1 MKEEKIQENIKQLQN
16 DISYSFKQTSEV
28 IDIIYRKAV
37 NDVNSEKSNA
47 AVLEIK
53 DAHQNDIIVQS
64 SKDLNKHFGSKVN
77 DVDINIEQKIN
88 RAKRDSYYDML
99 KYIESNKHDLID
111 VYNYIKEKCKEFG
124 EDGVKNKPRS
134 RKRQNPYF

>member
-37 NDVNSEKSNA
+37 NDVNSEKSNT
-47 AVLEIK
+47 AVLEVK
-53 DAHQNDIIVQS
+53 DARQNDI
-64 SKDLNKHFGSKVN
+64 NKHFGLKVN
-77 DVDINIEQKIN
+77 DADINIEQKIN

>member
-37 NDVNSEKSNA
+37 
-47 AVLEIK
+47 K
-53 DAHQNDIIVQS
+53 DADREKPNVTVSS
-64 SKDLNKHFGSKVN
+64 SKDLNKHFESKAN
-77 DVDINIEQKIN
+77 DTDINIEQKIN
-88 RAKRDSYYDML
+88 RAKRDSYYDIL
-99 KYIESNKHDLID
+99 AYAECDEHDLID
-111 VYNYIKEKCKEFG
+111 VYRYIKEKCKEFG
-124 EDGVKNKPRS
+124 EDEVKDKSRS

>member
-37 NDVNSEKSNA
+37 NDVNSEKSNT
-47 AVLEIK
+47 AVLEVK
-53 DAHQNDIIVQS
+53 DAHQNDI
-64 SKDLNKHFGSKVN
+64 NKHFGSKVN
-77 DVDINIEQKIN
+77 DANINIEQKIN

>member
-37 NDVNSEKSNA
+37 NDVDSEKPNIK
-47 AVLEIK
+47 VK
-53 DAHQNDIIVQS
+53 DASQNDIIVQS

-77 DVDINIEQKIN
+77 DADINIEQKIN
-88 RAKRDSYYDML
+88 RAKRDSYYDIL
-99 KYIESNKHDLID
+99 KYVESNKHDLID

-124 EDGVKNKPRS
+124 EDGVKNNPRS

>member
-37 NDVNSEKSNA
+37 KDADSEKTNA
-47 AVLEIK
+47 TISPL
-53 DAHQNDIIVQS
+53 
-64 SKDLNKHFGSKVN
+64 KDLNKNFESKTN
-77 DVDINIEQKIN
+77 DTDINIEQKIN
-88 RAKRDSYYDML
+88 RAKRDSYYDIL
-99 KYIESNKHDLID
+99 VYVESNRHDLID

>member
-37 NDVNSEKSNA
+37 NDVNSEKSNIEVKEA
-47 AVLEIK
+47 
-53 DAHQNDIIVQS
+53 QQDIIVQS
-64 SKDLNKHFGSKVN
+64 SKDLNKHFGSKIN
-77 DVDINIEQKIN
+77 DADINIEQKIN
-88 RAKRDSYYDML
+88 RAKRDSYYDIL
-99 KYIESNKHDLID
+99 KYVESNKHDLID

-134 RKRQNPYF
+134 RKRQNHYF

>member
-1 MKEEKIQENIKQLQN
+1 MKEEKIQENVKQLQN

-37 NDVNSEKSNA
+37 NDVDSEKSN
-47 AVLEIK
+47 IK
-53 DAHQNDIIVQS
+53 VKEASQNDIIVQS

-77 DVDINIEQKIN
+77 DADISIEQKIN
-88 RAKRDSYYDML
+88 RAKRDSYYDIL
-99 KYIESNKHDLID
+99 KYVESNKHDLID

-124 EDGVKNKPRS
+124 EDEVKNKPRS

>member
-37 NDVNSEKSNA
+37 NDVDSEKSN
-47 AVLEIK
+47 IK
-53 DAHQNDIIVQS
+53 VKEASQNDIIIQS

-77 DVDINIEQKIN
+77 DADINIEQKIN
-88 RAKRDSYYDML
+88 RAKRDSYYDIL
-99 KYIESNKHDLID
+99 KYVESNKHDLID

>member
-37 NDVNSEKSNA
+37 
-47 AVLEIK
+47 K
-53 DAHQNDIIVQS
+53 DADREKPNVTVSS
-64 SKDLNKHFGSKVN
+64 SKDLNKHFESKAN
-77 DVDINIEQKIN
+77 DTDINIEQKIN
-88 RAKRDSYYDML
+88 RAKRDSYYDIL
-99 KYIESNKHDLID
+99 KYVESNKHDLID

-134 RKRQNPYF
+134 RTRQNPYF

>member
-37 NDVNSEKSNA
+37 NDVNSEKSNIEVKEA
-47 AVLEIK
+47 
-53 DAHQNDIIVQS
+53 QQDIIVQS
-64 SKDLNKHFGSKVN
+64 SKDLNKNFGSKTN
-77 DVDINIEQKIN
+77 DTDISIEQKIN
-88 RAKRDSYYDML
+88 IAKRDSYYDIL
-99 KYIESNKHDLID
+99 VYVESNKHDLID

>member
-37 NDVNSEKSNA
+37 NDVGNEKSNVT
-47 AVLEIK
+47 VLE
-53 DAHQNDIIVQS
+53 
-64 SKDLNKHFGSKVN
+64 VN
-77 DVDINIEQKIN
+77 DADISIEQKIN
-88 RAKRDSYYDML
+88 RAKRDSYYDIL
-99 KYIESNKHDLID
+99 KYVESNKHDLID

>member
-28 IDIIYRKAV
+28 IGIIYRKAV
-37 NDVNSEKSNA
+37 NDVNSEKSNT
-47 AVLEIK
+47 AVLEVK
-53 DAHQNDIIVQS
+53 DAHQNDIIIQS
-64 SKDLNKHFGSKVN
+64 SKDLNKQFGSKVN
-77 DVDINIEQKIN
+77 DADINIEQKIN
-88 RAKRDSYYDML
+88 RAKRDSYYDIL
-99 KYIESNKHDLID
+99 KYVESNKHDLID

>member
-53 DAHQNDIIVQS
+53 DASQDIIVQS

-77 DVDINIEQKIN
+77 DADISIEQKIN
-88 RAKRDSYYDML
+88 RAKRDSYYDIL
-99 KYIESNKHDLID
+99 KYVESNKHDLID

-134 RKRQNPYF
+134 IKRQNPYF

>member
-37 NDVNSEKSNA
+37 NDVNSEKSNTT
-47 AVLEIK
+47 VLGVK
-53 DAHQNDIIVQS
+53 DASQDIIVQS
-64 SKDLNKHFGSKVN
+64 SKDLNKHFGSKIN
-77 DVDINIEQKIN
+77 DADINIEQKIN
-88 RAKRDSYYDML
+88 RAKRDSYYDIL
-99 KYIESNKHDLID
+99 KYVESNKHDLID

-124 EDGVKNKPRS
+124 EDEVKNKPRS

>member
-37 NDVNSEKSNA
+37 NDVNSEKSNIEVKEA
-47 AVLEIK
+47 S
-53 DAHQNDIIVQS
+53 QNDIIVQS

-77 DVDINIEQKIN
+77 DADINIEQKIN
-88 RAKRDSYYDML
+88 RAKRDSYYDIL
-99 KYIESNKHDLID
+99 KYVESNKHDLID

>member
-37 NDVNSEKSNA
+37 NDVNSEKSNIE
-47 AVLEIK
+47 VK
-53 DAHQNDIIVQS
+53 DAQQNDIIVQS
-64 SKDLNKHFGSKVN
+64 SKDLNKYFGSKIN
-77 DVDINIEQKIN
+77 DADINIEQKIN
-88 RAKRDSYYDML
+88 RAKRDSYYDIL
-99 KYIESNKHDLID
+99 KYVESNKHDLID

>member
-47 AVLEIK
+47 AVLEVK
-53 DAHQNDIIVQS
+53 DAHQNDI
-64 SKDLNKHFGSKVN
+64 NKHFGLKVN
-77 DVDINIEQKIN
+77 DADINIEQKIN

>member
-47 AVLEIK
+47 AVLEVK
-53 DAHQNDIIVQS
+53 DAHQNDI
-64 SKDLNKHFGSKVN
+64 NKHFGLKVN
-77 DVDINIEQKIN
+77 DADINIEQKIN
-88 RAKRDSYYDML
+88 RAKRDSYYDIL
-99 KYIESNKHDLID
+99 KYVESNKHDLID

>member
-1 MKEEKIQENIKQLQN
+1 MKEEKIQENIKKLQN

-37 NDVNSEKSNA
+37 KDADSEKTNA
-47 AVLEIK
+47 IVSSLK
-53 DAHQNDIIVQS
+53 DTTKNDIIVQS
-64 SKDLNKHFGSKVN
+64 SKDLNKNFGSKTN
-77 DVDINIEQKIN
+77 DTDINIEQKIN
-88 RAKRDSYYDML
+88 IAKRDSYYDIL
-99 KYIESNKHDLID
+99 VYVESNKHDLID

>member
-37 NDVNSEKSNA
+37 NDVNSEKSNT
-47 AVLEIK
+47 AVLEVK
-53 DAHQNDIIVQS
+53 DASQNDI
-64 SKDLNKHFGSKVN
+64 NKHFRSKVN
-77 DVDINIEQKIN
+77 DADINIEQKIN
-88 RAKRDSYYDML
+88 RAKRDSYYDIL
-99 KYIESNKHDLID
+99 KYVESNKHDLID

>member
-37 NDVNSEKSNA
+37 NDVNSEKSNIEVKEA
-47 AVLEIK
+47 
-53 DAHQNDIIVQS
+53 QQDIIVQS

-77 DVDINIEQKIN
+77 DADINIEQKIN

>member
-1 MKEEKIQENIKQLQN
+1 MKEEKIQENIKKLQN

-37 NDVNSEKSNA
+37 KDVDSENTNTTVSP
-47 AVLEIK
+47 L
-53 DAHQNDIIVQS
+53 
-64 SKDLNKHFGSKVN
+64 KDLNKNFESKTN
-77 DVDINIEQKIN
+77 DTDINIEQKIN
-88 RAKRDSYYDML
+88 RAKRDSYYDIL
-99 KYIESNKHDLID
+99 VYVESNKHDLID

>member
-37 NDVNSEKSNA
+37 KDVDSENTNA
-47 AVLEIK
+47 TVSPL
-53 DAHQNDIIVQS
+53 
-64 SKDLNKHFGSKVN
+64 KDLNKNFESKTN
-77 DVDINIEQKIN
+77 DTDINIEQKIN
-88 RAKRDSYYDML
+88 RAKKDSYYDIL
-99 KYIESNKHDLID
+99 VYVESNKHDLID

>member
-37 NDVNSEKSNA
+37 KDADSEKTNTTASP
-47 AVLEIK
+47 LK
-53 DAHQNDIIVQS
+53 DINKNFESKTNDT
-64 SKDLNKHFGSKVN
+64 
-77 DVDINIEQKIN
+77 DINIEQKIN
-88 RAKRDSYYDML
+88 RAKRDSYYDIL
-99 KYIESNKHDLID
+99 VYVESNKHDLID

>member
-1 MKEEKIQENIKQLQN
+1 MKEEKIQENIKRLQN

-37 NDVNSEKSNA
+37 NDIDNEKSNA

-53 DAHQNDIIVQS
+53 GASQNDIIVQS
-64 SKDLNKHFGSKVN
+64 SKDLNKHFGSKAN
-77 DVDINIEQKIN
+77 DADININQKIN
-88 RAKRDSYYDML
+88 RAKRDSYYDIL
-99 KYIESNKHDLID
+99 KYVESNKHDLID

>member
-28 IDIIYRKAV
+28 IDIIYRKAI
-37 NDVNSEKSNA
+37 NDVDNEKSNTTA
-47 AVLEIK
+47 LEVK
-53 DAHQNDIIVQS
+53 DALQNDIIVQS
-64 SKDLNKHFGSKVN
+64 SKDLNKHFRSKVN
-77 DVDINIEQKIN
+77 DADINIEQKIN
-88 RAKRDSYYDML
+88 RAKRDSYYDIL
-99 KYIESNKHDLID
+99 KYVESNKHDLID

>member
-37 NDVNSEKSNA
+37 NDVDSEKSN
-47 AVLEIK
+47 IK
-53 DAHQNDIIVQS
+53 VKEASQNDIIVQS

-77 DVDINIEQKIN
+77 DADISIEQKIN
-88 RAKRDSYYDML
+88 RAKRDSYYDIL
-99 KYIESNKHDLID
+99 KYVENNKHDLID

>member
-37 NDVNSEKSNA
+37 NDVDNEKSNIEVKEA
-47 AVLEIK
+47 
-53 DAHQNDIIVQS
+53 QQDIIVQS
-64 SKDLNKHFGSKVN
+64 SKDLNKHFGSKIN
-77 DVDINIEQKIN
+77 DADINIEQKIN
-88 RAKRDSYYDML
+88 RAKRDSYYDIL
-99 KYIESNKHDLID
+99 KYVESNKHDLID

>member
-47 AVLEIK
+47 TVLEVK
-53 DAHQNDIIVQS
+53 DASQNDIIVQS
-64 SKDLNKHFGSKVN
+64 SKDLNKRFGSKVN
-77 DVDINIEQKIN
+77 DADINIEQKIN
-88 RAKRDSYYDML
+88 RAKRDSYYDIL
-99 KYIESNKHDLID
+99 KYVESNKHDLID

>member
-37 NDVNSEKSNA
+37 NDVNSEKSNT
-47 AVLEIK
+47 AVLEVK
-53 DAHQNDIIVQS
+53 DASQNDI
-64 SKDLNKHFGSKVN
+64 NKHFGSKIN
-77 DVDINIEQKIN
+77 DADINIEQKIN
-88 RAKRDSYYDML
+88 RAKRDSYYDIL
-99 KYIESNKHDLID
+99 KYVESNKHDLID

>member
-37 NDVNSEKSNA
+37 
-47 AVLEIK
+47 K
-53 DAHQNDIIVQS
+53 DADREKPNVTVSS
-64 SKDLNKHFGSKVN
+64 SKDLNKHFESKAN
-77 DVDINIEQKIN
+77 DTDINIEQKIH
-88 RAKRDSYYDML
+88 RAKRDSYYDIL
-99 KYIESNKHDLID
+99 AYAECDEHDLID
-111 VYNYIKEKCKEFG
+111 VYRYIKEKCKEFG
-124 EDGVKNKPRS
+124 EDEVKNKSRS

>member
-37 NDVNSEKSNA
+37 NDVNSEKSNIEVKEA
-47 AVLEIK
+47 S
-53 DAHQNDIIVQS
+53 QNDIIVQS
-64 SKDLNKHFGSKVN
+64 SKDLNKHFGSKIN
-77 DVDINIEQKIN
+77 DADISIEQKIN
-88 RAKRDSYYDML
+88 RAKRDSYYDIL
-99 KYIESNKHDLID
+99 KYVESNKHDLID

>member
-37 NDVNSEKSNA
+37 NDVNSEKSNT
-47 AVLEIK
+47 AVLEVK
-53 DAHQNDIIVQS
+53 DAHQNDI
-64 SKDLNKHFGSKVN
+64 NKHFRSKVN
-77 DVDINIEQKIN
+77 DADINIEQKIN

>member
-47 AVLEIK
+47 AVLEVK
-53 DAHQNDIIVQS
+53 GASQNDI
-64 SKDLNKHFGSKVN
+64 NKHFGSKVN
-77 DVDINIEQKIN
+77 DADINIEQKIN

>member
-37 NDVNSEKSNA
+37 KDADSEKTNVTASP
-47 AVLEIK
+47 LK
-53 DAHQNDIIVQS
+53 DTTKNDIIVQS
-64 SKDLNKHFGSKVN
+64 SKDLNKNFGSKTN
-77 DVDINIEQKIN
+77 DTDINIEQKIN
-88 RAKRDSYYDML
+88 IAKRDSYYDIL
-99 KYIESNKHDLID
+99 VYVESNKHDLID
-111 VYNYIKEKCKEFG
+111 VYNYIKERCKEFV
-124 EDGVKNKPRS
+124 EDEVKNKPRS

>member
-47 AVLEIK
+47 TVLEVK
-53 DAHQNDIIVQS
+53 DASQNDI
-64 SKDLNKHFGSKVN
+64 NKHFRSKVN
-77 DVDINIEQKIN
+77 DADINIEQKIN
-88 RAKRDSYYDML
+88 RAKRDSYYDIL
-99 KYIESNKHDLID
+99 KYVESNKHDLID